1 MSLRPQIIWAVTSCP
16 GQNRRGSW
24 HDLRLLADQPWFKC
38 LSPEDILKKFD
49 TKSITGF
56 HHKPHEWTLKAFQSC
71 CLLSEYSRARHMWC
85 AAAMTH
91 SLEPNSGQDWCSNVG
106 VIEDNGGRAAVN
118 AIKALALNG
127 RNTFFIN
134 AAVMLWKSNAIKRGT
149 GGAAGVEGAIALS
162 GMPVTLSGCAGWSLS
177 RTLHPT
183 TCWSE
188 DQKDRRVRPCH
199 LAVYNGCFSPKVV
212 MSRLACEQIPKP
224 GYLLYIG
231 EFTTEL

>member
-24 HDLRLLADQPWFKC
+24 HDLRLLADQPWFKR
-38 LSPEDILKKFD
+38 LSHEDILMKID

-91 SLEPNSGQDWCSNVG
+91 SLEPNNGQDWCSNVG
-106 VIEDNGGRAAVN
+106 VIEDKGGPAPVN

-134 AAVMLWKSNAIKRGT
+134 AAVMLWKSNAIIRGT
-149 GGAAGVEGAIALS
+149 GGGSRGRGCHCIKWDACHFASLCWLVAIPNNSPYQLLKWRQKRSRAMS
-162 GMPVTLSGCAGWSLS
+162 MPLG
-177 RTLHPT
+177 
-183 TCWSE
+183 
-188 DQKDRRVRPCH
+188 
-199 LAVYNGCFSPKVV
+199 
-212 MSRLACEQIPKP
+212 CEQWM
-224 GYLLYIG
+224 LLSESGDVKSWYDLHVSRCQNLVNCCI
-231 EFTTEL
+231 